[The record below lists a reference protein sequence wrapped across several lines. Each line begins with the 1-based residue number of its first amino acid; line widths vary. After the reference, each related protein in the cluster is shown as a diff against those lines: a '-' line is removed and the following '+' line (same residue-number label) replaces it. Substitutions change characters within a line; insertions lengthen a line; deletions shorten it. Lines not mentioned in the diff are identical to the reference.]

1 MQNVMKKAQEL
12 AEAIAVSD
20 VYLKMKSLEEE
31 VMHDETAAETVNNLM
46 KKRQRVEE
54 LLSSKEMDPEELKQ
68 ANSEMVRAEQ
78 EMNGNEKVAALKAV
92 RKDFSVMME
101 NVNRILRLVITGEIR
116 EDDVTGSCS
125 GNCSGC
131 RGCG

>member
-1 MQNVMKKAQEL
+1 MKKAQEL